1 MFREC
6 VEGALELRTRVMTG
20 SIRDWSRVRMPGSL
34 ISCALLSCRGEHGG
48 QSSQLSRTEPNR
60 AHTDTESERIK
71 GDNRDMTLPTVR
83 QLLLLCFFGFFGCWS
98 STGGYPSVFHKSW
111 MDCLCREY
119 YRSRDVF
126 SNNHF
131 KTKSVSFTGWNHLSW
146 KLCAVTDWTPVHGAV
161 TQPPVTLN

>member
-1 MFREC
+1 

-98 STGGYPSVFHKSW
+98 STGGYPSVFHKAEWTVYVGNIIEAGMFSVIITLKQRASLLL
-111 MDCLCREY
+111 DEIICLG
-119 YRSRDVF
+119 
-126 SNNHF
+126 N
-131 KTKSVSFTGWNHLSW
+131 
-146 KLCAVTDWTPVHGAV
+146 CA
-161 TQPPVTLN
+161 L